1 MERVKSTELG
11 DWGCEGFEKPKL
23 GESEFL
29 RGVL

>member
-11 DWGCEGFEKPKL
+11 DGCCEGLERPKL